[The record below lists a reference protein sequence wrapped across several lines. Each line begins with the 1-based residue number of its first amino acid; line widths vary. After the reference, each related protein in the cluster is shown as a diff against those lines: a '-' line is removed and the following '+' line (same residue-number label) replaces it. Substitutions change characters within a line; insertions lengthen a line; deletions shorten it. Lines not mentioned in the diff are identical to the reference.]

1 MIKLNCVTITTI
13 YPSKVVLKSLKR
25 MMSIRYSKNLI
36 EQKERLR
43 SLSFVLSTLGHYEV
57 TTTVMT
63 GIFLRML
70 KDGMQNVVVEAIG

>member
-1 MIKLNCVTITTI
+1 M
-13 YPSKVVLKSLKR
+13 
-25 MMSIRYSKNLI
+25 
-36 EQKERLR
+36 RLR

-70 KDGMQNVVVEAIG
+70 KDGMQNVVVEAIGQDTKKKKLIAQLLLSG